1 MSAKIFAV
9 FNRFFHYGDAFFSR
23 SGYDIPAR
31 KRDMIKRSLFQHSL
45 CLVLAIALLF
55 CAIGP
60 VQAQP
65 QSIVKGKTT
74 VFSPYSLPKTDKT
87 FSRDIPKKMEPLPVQ
102 KDVSARNPVPV
113 GHAGPVSPAGNVSP
127 RNGTPL
133 DQRVKDRVLKNL
145 TPVRQFIKGEGTVVF
160 VNLEGG
166 FFGIVADDGSRY
178 LPDTL
183 PSSCRAEGT
192 RVSFRGFLRQDVS
205 TIQMWGKPLRIVS
218 IQPLGEEITAEGTIR
233 YVDLEGGFYG
243 IESSDGTHYLPLNLP
258 ENYRIDG
265 LLIAFSARTSPDT
278 PTIQM
283 WGIPVTI
290 LSIRAQSQSGGWTRS
305 ALNGA
310 WTLESIAREGV
321 LTPANRQKEVTAV
334 FDGKGNVSGTSGCNL
349 YSAPCFVDGH
359 TLKIGKVTSTMM
371 YCPDV
376 SRQFLRQE
384 TIYYNLLEQAASWEI
399 RDTSL
404 VIRDAQGREILVF
417 GRQAAREPAPLVE
430 FWRTGGF
437 AGMNDHLAIFSD
449 GTAVLERKE
458 YRSNFTLSRALL
470 ESLEADLAALGFDTL
485 APSYRAPPGS
495 ADYFTY
501 RITYQGKTVTADDG
515 AVPPALLPLIW
526 TLTRLV
532 SGNGPDDIIPP
543 AFR

>member
-1 MSAKIFAV
+1 M
-9 FNRFFHYGDAFFSR
+9 
-23 SGYDIPAR
+23 
-31 KRDMIKRSLFQHSL
+31 
-45 CLVLAIALLF
+45 
-55 CAIGP
+55 
-60 VQAQP
+60 
-65 QSIVKGKTT
+65 
-74 VFSPYSLPKTDKT
+74 
-87 FSRDIPKKMEPLPVQ
+87 
-102 KDVSARNPVPV
+102 
-113 GHAGPVSPAGNVSP
+113 
-127 RNGTPL
+127 
-133 DQRVKDRVLKNL
+133 
-145 TPVRQFIKGEGTVVF
+145 VF

-166 FFGIVADDGSRY
+166 FWGIMADDGSRY
-178 LPDTL
+178 LPDAL
-183 PSSCRAEGT
+183 PQDCKVNGT
-192 RVSFRGFLRQDVS
+192 KVSFRGFLRQGVS

-218 IQPLGEEITAEGTIR
+218 IQPLGEEITAGGTIR

-258 ENYRIDG
+258 ENYRVDG
-265 LLIAFSARTSPDT
+265 LLIAFSARTSPNT

-290 LSIRAQSQSGGWTRS
+290 LSIRAQSQSGGWGGS
-305 ALNGA
+305 SLNGA
-310 WTLESIAREGV
+310 WTLESLAREGV
-321 LTPANRQKEVTAV
+321 LTPALRQKEVTAV

-349 YSAPCFVDGH
+349 YSAPYSGEGH

-384 TIYYNLLEQAASWEI
+384 TIYYNLLGEAASWEVNG
-399 RDTSL
+399 TSL

-417 GRQAAREPAPLVE
+417 GRQAAREPALLIG

-437 AGMNDHLAIFSD
+437 AGMNDHLVIFSD

-458 YRSNFTLSRALL
+458 YRSNFTLSRTLL
-470 ESLEADLAALGFDTL
+470 ESLEGDLAASGFGTL

-515 AVPPALLPLIW
+515 AVPPALLPLIRV
-526 TLTRLV
+526 LTQIV
-532 SGNGPDDIIPP
+532 AGNGPDDIIPSAP
-543 AFR
+543 R